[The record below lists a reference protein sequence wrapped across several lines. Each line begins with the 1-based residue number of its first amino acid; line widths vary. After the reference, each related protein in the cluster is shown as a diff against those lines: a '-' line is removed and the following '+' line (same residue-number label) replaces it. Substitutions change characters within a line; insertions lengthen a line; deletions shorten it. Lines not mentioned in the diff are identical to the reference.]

1 MGYRSEPKSPEE
13 IKAILREVQVANVA
27 RADSSDEASRLDWE
41 LHVRKPRNASFRLWT
56 GHYFN
61 EAKAAQP
68 STVGREQ
75 GHEPY

>member
-1 MGYRSEPKSPEE
+1 MGYHSEPKSSEE
-13 IKAILREVQVANVA
+13 IKAILREVQAANVSCA
-27 RADSSDEASRLDWE
+27 ESSDEASRLDWE
-41 LHVRKPRNASFRLWT
+41 LHVMKPRNASFRLWT

-75 GHEPY
+75 DHEPY